1 MVVAV
6 WVLAKKKTIEQMK
19 ELREHWSVIMQS
31 GEYYAWRGNVF
42 ETICYQHILPICQAA
57 SITQVN
63 FMGNWRAGAQIDLLF
78 DRDDGTTTLCEIKC
92 TDQPFVINTPYAE
105 NLRAKLNAFREK
117 TKTSKHLIL
126 VFISAHGLEQNTY
139 AKEFVHWSID
149 LEAIINAC

>member
-1 MVVAV
+1 
-6 WVLAKKKTIEQMK
+6 
-19 ELREHWSVIMQS
+19 
-31 GEYYAWRGNVF
+31 VF
-42 ETICYQHILPICQAA
+42 LI
-57 SITQVN
+57 
-63 FMGNWRAGAQIDLLF
+63 
-78 DRDDGTTTLCEIKC
+78 EIKI
-92 TDQPFVINTPYAE
+92 PVVINKLYAE